1 MTTDQPD
8 QPDGGGPEAPEQ
20 ATPSTTPPPQTPAA
34 GPGDPGDDSD
44 IPLGQRLFDSPFLLL
59 FACMLVMFVFFTGW
73 GMLEIMS
80 LEPATLP

>member
-1 MTTDQPD
+1 MTTDQSD
-8 QPDGGGPEAPEQ
+8 QPDGGGAPEE
-20 ATPSTTPPPQTPAA
+20 ATPSPSPSPAA
-34 GPGDPGDDSD
+34 SPTGPGGADDDTD

-80 LEPATLP
+80 LEPATPP